1 MANDNQP
8 EQHRT
13 RITFQVPHHDPSH
26 IPLNYNSIAHNCH
39 DYTKQT
45 WERDE
50 FHWSKALT
58 DWQGA
63 MNTPQFSVPVSHHP
77 SAKRAQ
83 TWCQQPTTTSEVAS
97 CCKQEQLTSI
107 MDSVHES
114 FVANAK
120 IDDIKV
126 ITRCYQE
133 RRSHLPKYLTLLSR
147 SSCHHTLVVLL
158 LLLYLFPVIFL
169 SPKENSQHWTKI
181 MSFQWCPSSPIC
193 FSSIRDALS
202 YSRLKSTD
210 YDCPSPIGWPNGV
223 GEKDKTVN
231 GQE

>member
-1 MANDNQP
+1 
-8 EQHRT
+8 
-13 RITFQVPHHDPSH
+13 
-26 IPLNYNSIAHNCH
+26 
-39 DYTKQT
+39 
-45 WERDE
+45 
-50 FHWSKALT
+50 
-58 DWQGA
+58 

-83 TWCQQPTTTSEVAS
+83 TWCQQPTTTTSEVAS

-169 SPKENSQHWTKI
+169 SPQGKFSALNQVNVISMMSLIPHLLQFYSGCFVLLKTQEYWLRLPLSHWMAKRSRWKGQNSEWPGINGNDVTQQNKSPTLSWRRAMQKE
-181 MSFQWCPSSPIC
+181 
-193 FSSIRDALS
+193 R
-202 YSRLKSTD
+202 
-210 YDCPSPIGWPNGV
+210 
-223 GEKDKTVN
+223 
-231 GQE
+231 